1 MKSYAKIFEENN
13 EISTKKRK
21 AMKVPTR
28 RQAKNEISKFLK
40 EDEEIKD
47 CLNRQQDSLSYLTQF

>member
-13 EISTKKRK
+13 EIPTKKRK

-28 RQAKNEISKFLK
+28 RQAKNEIDKILK
-40 EDEEIKD
+40 EDAIIKD
-47 CLNRQQDSLSYLTQF
+47 FLDRQQNSLIDG